1 MELEPT
7 GDGSISVD
15 LTNEELEGLKTNTS
29 DVIDQLQNENQTAT
43 EEVVSDEQTTE
54 PSTEASKDKN
64 PTFAESYN
72 EQSGD
77 FDVSNPVKALENAP
91 NYPAAMGHGFVNAG
105 IDIVNLAIPDKY
117 DIPRLPEYES
127 KVGQALSDIS
137 GIVIPSLGLRGALV
151 KRGAQVHA
159 AGQAAPWLQR
169 LGNKA
174 SFAWFAKFGAD
185 VGTGA
190 LVDWAVKQNQRDDN
204 ATGMLKKFWPRT
216 YQWIPNSVATNDKDT
231 PDQKRSKNLNEGAI
245 FNVFSSIIEG
255 SAYLLKAQK
264 SLTRTTKFVASEP
277 SAQKK
282 LDLLTKDKFTDV
294 KFSDNP
300 IEDSVLRNEARKQDD
315 LDKLGMYFKSKNDQ
329 LKTEAKELIDQPLE
343 DIPDDQLLDLVKR
356 AAEEN
361 PDKISPENLARL
373 NKNLEEAGQPL
384 LGVDDTFSQNETLI
398 RTKDPDGVLGAA
410 VDAAR
415 IANNIDSTYGRLG
428 SVVTDAFLKFGLET
442 KNKTERVLIKS
453 LAEEIKNGGK
463 YSKELASGKKVTEA
477 EIESAGNALVEILA
491 DPRMQPGDMM
501 KVLDEF
507 KQTIEGSS
515 IKMVGKKGMRGVNK
529 ALKVLKDEIFDLDSQ
544 KARAYLVTSLGGQV
558 ADIAEGVRLMDDAVV
573 QQRAIEQIA
582 DRLEYLMVEKGLA
595 GYEWGSY
602 GKALSEFNKEGRKNA
617 GALKE
622 MAATAGDDLKA
633 KLEFDLIPSAKNYSN
648 TLKEVAAN
656 NPGFLKAFQLA
667 NELTDGDVD
676 GLYKLNT
683 FVKNKLHIFKKA
695 IIDTNPETPSI
706 INRAFLSNI
715 YNSVLSS
722 VATPLKAAVGNFG
735 GLTARPIAQIVGAT
749 INRDW
754 HTLNKA
760 RWSHFSLDD
769 TLQRSLNHMTL
780 VFKKAST
787 DPYKVSYVM
796 RDDIAVMN
804 EESLAVLKEYGRAAA
819 EKGEDGVNALL
830 HVYEDLEALSVDP
843 ALRLGAN
850 SMTALDGFSRSV
862 TANAEA
868 KARAFDELT
877 SQGVEITPER
887 LREVSEKIYKQ
898 MFDKN
903 GMINDEA
910 VEYINSEIALNLDS
924 PLVDGLNNLL
934 DRYPVVKPHFLFPRT
949 SANIIQTF
957 GRYSPMGVFSQEYQ
971 KLFGFNGMR
980 TIDSFSPTEIKEI
993 LDSRKI
999 PFDNNFMNSFKA
1011 VRAEVRGKVAIG
1023 TIFTSAVL
1031 ARVRSGGLRGNGH
1044 FDKSRQKV
1052 RRAVGWKRKTFQ
1064 GLDGGWYDYE
1074 WMGPL
1079 GDWMSTIVD
1088 VSDHMDLLSST
1099 QQEHFFSKLAFVAA
1113 ASFTN
1118 KSVLSNVEPLN
1129 DILQGNGSALKRWG
1143 ANFGNALLPMSGF
1156 RNEIGRVMNPALK
1169 EIKDDLGD
1177 AIRNR
1182 NNFLDIVDPQG
1193 ALPEKY
1199 NFITGKKVGYPEN
1212 FFVRAWNAYSPMK
1225 RHDDLTPEE
1234 QFLVDI
1240 EFNVNPQT
1248 NMSSGGVEL
1257 TNTERSEIWSKMG
1270 ELGTFKK
1277 ELQKIMRYSN
1287 KLEHNGTKGYINIL
1301 KEIRRG
1307 GLSNEAIE
1315 TESFERIYPMIRT
1328 AYNKA
1333 KKQAEAL
1340 LPEEMRTEIKVREY
1354 EARVKKE
1361 FSEKGQ
1367 VDKSTEMAYPK
1378 YILPNR

>member
-15 LTNEELEGLKTNTS
+15 LSPEEIEALTSNTS

-43 EEVVSDEQTTE
+43 EEVVSNEQTTE
-54 PSTEASKDKN
+54 PSTEASQNNN

-72 EQSGD
+72 EQAGD

-91 NYPAAMGHGFVNAG
+91 NYAAAMGHGVTNAG
-105 IDIVNLAIPDKY
+105 IDLINLAIPDKY

-137 GIVIPSLGLRGALV
+137 GIVIPSLGLRGAIV
-151 KRGAQVHA
+151 KKGAQVHA

-185 VGTGA
+185 VGSGA

-216 YQWIPNSVATNDKDT
+216 YQWIPNSIATNDKDT

-255 SAYLLKAQK
+255 SAYLFKAQK
-264 SLTRTTKFVASEP
+264 SLTRTTKFIASEP

-282 LDLLTKDKFTDV
+282 LDQLTKDKFTDV

-315 LDKLGMYFKSKNDQ
+315 LDKLGMYLKSKGES
-329 LKTEAKELIDQPLE
+329 TE
-343 DIPDDQLLDLVKR
+343 
-356 AAEEN
+356 
-361 PDKISPENLARL
+361 
-373 NKNLEEAGQPL
+373 PL
-384 LGVDDTFSQNETLI
+384 LGVDDAFSQNETLI

-428 SVVTDAFLKFGLET
+428 SVVTEAFLKFGLET

-529 ALKVLKDEIFDLDSQ
+529 ALKVLKDEIFNLDAQ

-558 ADIAEGVRLMDDAVV
+558 ADIAEGVRLMDDVVV

-602 GKALSEFNKEGRKNA
+602 GKALSDFNKEGRKNA

-633 KLEFDLIPSAKNYSN
+633 KLEFDLIPSAKNYTN

-676 GLYKLNT
+676 SLYKLNT

-695 IIDTNPETPSI
+695 IIDPNPETPSI

-715 YNSVLSS
+715 YNSVLSAIS
-722 VATPLKAAVGNFG
+722 TPLKAAVGNFG
-735 GLTARPIAQIVGAT
+735 GLTARPVSQIVGAT

-819 EKGEDGVNALL
+819 EKGEDGVNALI
-830 HVYEDLEALSVDP
+830 HVFEDLEALAVDP

-877 SQGVEITPER
+877 SQGIEITPER

-924 PLVDGLNNLL
+924 PLVDGINNLL
-934 DRYPVVKPHFLFPRT
+934 DRFPVIKPHFLFPRT
-949 SANIIQTF
+949 SANILQTF
-957 GRYSPMGVFSQEYQ
+957 GRYSPMGVFSREYQ
-971 KLFGFNGMR
+971 KLFGFTGTR
-980 TIDSFSPTEIKEI
+980 SIDSFSPTEIKEI
-993 LDSRKI
+993 LDSRNI

-1023 TIFTSAVL
+1023 TILTSAVL
-1031 ARVRSGGLRGNGH
+1031 ARVRAGGLRGNGH

-1052 RRAVGWKRKTFQ
+1052 RNAVGWKKKTFQ

-1099 QQEHFFSKLAFVAA
+1099 QQEQMFSKLAFVAA

-1129 DILQGNGSALKRWG
+1129 DILQGNGSAAKRWLS
-1143 ANFGNALLPMSGF
+1143 NFSNSLLPMSSF
-1156 RNEIGRVMNPALK
+1156 RNEIGRVMNPAIR

-1193 ALPEKY
+1193 RLPEKY

-1212 FFVRAWNAYSPMK
+1212 FFVRAWNAYSPLK

-1248 NMSSGGVEL
+1248 NMSTGGVEL

-1270 ELGTFKK
+1270 ELGTFRRD
-1277 ELQKIMRYSN
+1277 LRKIMKLAD
-1287 KLEHNGTKGYINIL
+1287 KLEYKGTKGYINIL

-1307 GLSNEAIE
+1307 GISNDVID
-1315 TESFERIYPMIRT
+1315 TESFQRIYTMIRSD
-1328 AYNKA
+1328 YNKA

-1340 LPEEMRTEIKVREY
+1340 IPEEMLTEIKIREY
-1354 EARVKKE
+1354 EARAKKDFAE
-1361 FSEKGQ
+1361 RGQ
-1367 VDKSTEMAYPK
+1367 VDKATEMVYPE
-1378 YILPNR
+1378 YIVPTR

>member
-15 LTNEELEGLKTNTS
+15 LTPEEVEGLKTNTS

-91 NYPAAMGHGFVNAG
+91 NYPAAMGHGVVNAG

-137 GIVIPSLGLRGALV
+137 GIVIPSIGLRGALV
-151 KRGAQVHA
+151 KKGAQVHA

-216 YQWIPNSVATNDKDT
+216 YQWIHNSVATNDKDT

-282 LDLLTKDKFTDV
+282 LDSLTKDKFTDV

-315 LDKLGMYFKSKNDQ
+315 LDKLGMYLKSKGEA
-329 LKTEAKELIDQPLE
+329 TE
-343 DIPDDQLLDLVKR
+343 
-356 AAEEN
+356 
-361 PDKISPENLARL
+361 
-373 NKNLEEAGQPL
+373 PL
-384 LGVDDTFSQNETLI
+384 LGVDDAFSQNETLI

-415 IANNIDSTYGRLG
+415 IANNIDSTYGRVG

-683 FVKNKLHIFKKA
+683 FVNNKLHIFKKA

-722 VATPLKAAVGNFG
+722 VSTIQKAAIGNFE

-769 TLQRSLNHMTL
+769 TLQQSLNHMTL

-924 PLVDGLNNLL
+924 PLVDGINKLL
-934 DRYPVVKPHFLFPRT
+934 DRYPVIKPHFLFPRT
-949 SANIIQTF
+949 SANILQTF
-957 GRYSPMGVFSQEYQ
+957 GRYSPMGVFSGEYQ

-1079 GDWMSTIVD
+1079 GDWMALVVD

-1099 QQEHFFSKLAFVAA
+1099 QQEHMFAKLMYVAA

-1118 KSVLSNVEPLN
+1118 KSVLSNIEPLN
-1129 DILQGNGSALKRWG
+1129 DILQSNGSAAKRWL
-1143 ANFGNALLPMSGF
+1143 ATFGNSTLPMSGF

-1340 LPEEMRTEIKVREY
+1340 LPEEMRTEIRVREY

-1367 VDKSTEMAYPK
+1367 VDKSTEMAYPE
-1378 YILPNR
+1378 YILETR

>member
-1 MELEPT
+1 
-7 GDGSISVD
+7 
-15 LTNEELEGLKTNTS
+15 
-29 DVIDQLQNENQTAT
+29 
-43 EEVVSDEQTTE
+43 
-54 PSTEASKDKN
+54 
-64 PTFAESYN
+64 
-72 EQSGD
+72 
-77 FDVSNPVKALENAP
+77 
-91 NYPAAMGHGFVNAG
+91 
-105 IDIVNLAIPDKY
+105 
-117 DIPRLPEYES
+117 
-127 KVGQALSDIS
+127 
-137 GIVIPSLGLRGALV
+137 
-151 KRGAQVHA
+151 
-159 AGQAAPWLQR
+159 
-169 LGNKA
+169 
-174 SFAWFAKFGAD
+174 
-185 VGTGA
+185 
-190 LVDWAVKQNQRDDN
+190 
-204 ATGMLKKFWPRT
+204 
-216 YQWIPNSVATNDKDT
+216 
-231 PDQKRSKNLNEGAI
+231 
-245 FNVFSSIIEG
+245 
-255 SAYLLKAQK
+255 
-264 SLTRTTKFVASEP
+264 
-277 SAQKK
+277 
-282 LDLLTKDKFTDV
+282 
-294 KFSDNP
+294 
-300 IEDSVLRNEARKQDD
+300 
-315 LDKLGMYFKSKNDQ
+315 
-329 LKTEAKELIDQPLE
+329 
-343 DIPDDQLLDLVKR
+343 
-356 AAEEN
+356 
-361 PDKISPENLARL
+361 
-373 NKNLEEAGQPL
+373 
-384 LGVDDTFSQNETLI
+384 
-398 RTKDPDGVLGAA
+398 
-410 VDAAR
+410 
-415 IANNIDSTYGRLG
+415 
-428 SVVTDAFLKFGLET
+428 
-442 KNKTERVLIKS
+442 
-453 LAEEIKNGGK
+453 
-463 YSKELASGKKVTEA
+463 
-477 EIESAGNALVEILA
+477 
-491 DPRMQPGDMM
+491 MQPGDMM

-683 FVKNKLHIFKKA
+683 FVKNKLGIFKKA

-735 GLTARPIAQIVGAT
+735 GLTARPIAQLIGAT
-749 INRDW
+749 INGDW

-769 TLQRSLNHMTL
+769 TLQKSLNHMTL

-949 SANIIQTF
+949 SANIIHTF
-957 GRYSPMGVFSQEYQ
+957 GKYSPMGVFSSEYQ

-1031 ARVRSGGLRGNGH
+1031 ARVRAGGLRGNGH

-1143 ANFGNALLPMSGF
+1143 ANFSNALLPMSGF

-1340 LPEEMRTEIKVREY
+1340 LPEEMRTEIRVREY

-1367 VDKSTEMAYPK
+1367 VDKSTEMAYPE
-1378 YILPNR
+1378 YILQNK

>member
-15 LTNEELEGLKTNTS
+15 LSPEEIEALTSNTS
-29 DVIDQLQNENQTAT
+29 DVIEQLQNENQTAT
-43 EEVVSDEQTTE
+43 EEVVSNEQTTE
-54 PSTEASKDKN
+54 PSTEASQNNN

-72 EQSGD
+72 EQAGD

-91 NYPAAMGHGFVNAG
+91 NYAAAMGHGVTNAG
-105 IDIVNLAIPDKY
+105 IDLINLAIPDKY

-137 GIVIPSLGLRGALV
+137 GIVIPSLGLRGAIV
-151 KRGAQVHA
+151 KKGAQVHA
-159 AGQAAPWLQR
+159 AGQAAPWIQR

-185 VGTGA
+185 VGSGA

-216 YQWIPNSVATNDKDT
+216 YQWIPNSIATNDKDT

-245 FNVFSSIIEG
+245 FNVFSSVIEG

-264 SLTRTTKFVASEP
+264 SLTRTTKFIASEP

-282 LDLLTKDKFTDV
+282 LDQLTKDKFTDV

-315 LDKLGMYFKSKNDQ
+315 LDKLGMYLKSKGEA
-329 LKTEAKELIDQPLE
+329 TE
-343 DIPDDQLLDLVKR
+343 
-356 AAEEN
+356 
-361 PDKISPENLARL
+361 
-373 NKNLEEAGQPL
+373 PL
-384 LGVDDTFSQNETLI
+384 LGVDDAFSQNETLI

-415 IANNIDSTYGRLG
+415 IANNIDSTYGRVG

-529 ALKVLKDEIFDLDSQ
+529 ALKVLKDEIFDLDAQ

-558 ADIAEGVRLMDDAVV
+558 ADIAEGVRLMDDVVV

-602 GKALSEFNKEGRKNA
+602 GKALSDFNKEGRKNA

-633 KLEFDLIPSAKNYSN
+633 KLEFDLIPSAKNYTN
-648 TLKEVAAN
+648 TLREVAAN

-676 GLYKLNT
+676 SLYKLNT

-695 IIDTNPETPSI
+695 IIDPNPETPSI

-722 VATPLKAAVGNFG
+722 VSTIQKAAVGNFG
-735 GLTARPIAQIVGAT
+735 GLTARPVSQIVGAT

-819 EKGEDGVNALL
+819 EKGEDGVNALI
-830 HVYEDLEALSVDP
+830 HVFEDLEALSVDP

-924 PLVDGLNNLL
+924 PLVDGINNLL
-934 DRYPVVKPHFLFPRT
+934 DRFPVIKPHFLFPRT
-949 SANIIQTF
+949 SANILQTF
-957 GRYSPMGVFSQEYQ
+957 GRYSPMGVFSREYQ
-971 KLFGFNGMR
+971 KLFGFTGTR
-980 TIDSFSPTEIKEI
+980 SIDSFSPTEIKEI
-993 LDSRKI
+993 LDSRNI

-1023 TIFTSAVL
+1023 TILTSAVL
-1031 ARVRSGGLRGNGH
+1031 ARVRAGGLRGNGH

-1052 RRAVGWKRKTFQ
+1052 RNAVGWKKKTFQ

-1099 QQEHFFSKLAFVAA
+1099 QQEQMFSKLAFVAA

-1129 DILQGNGSALKRWG
+1129 DILQGNGSAAKRWV
-1143 ANFGNALLPMSGF
+1143 ANFGNSLLPISGF
-1156 RNEIGRVMNPALK
+1156 RNEIGRVMNPAIR

-1193 ALPEKY
+1193 RLPEKY

-1212 FFVRAWNAYSPMK
+1212 FFVRAWNAYSPLK

-1248 NMSSGGVEL
+1248 NMSTGGVEL

-1270 ELGTFKK
+1270 ELGTFRRD
-1277 ELQKIMRYSN
+1277 LRKIMKLAD
-1287 KLEHNGTKGYINIL
+1287 KLEYKGTKGYINIL

-1307 GLSNEAIE
+1307 GISNDVID
-1315 TESFERIYPMIRT
+1315 TESFQRIYTMIRSD
-1328 AYNKA
+1328 YNKA

-1340 LPEEMRTEIKVREY
+1340 IPEEMLTEIKIREY
-1354 EARVKKE
+1354 EARAKKDFAE
-1361 FSEKGQ
+1361 RGQ
-1367 VDKSTEMAYPK
+1367 VDKATEMVYPE
-1378 YILPNR
+1378 YIVPTR